1 MPSCDGCRNGSGLD
15 FDLKIAFQPIFDCEA
30 DVPFAYEALVRGPH
44 GESARW
50 VLDQI
55 HDGNRYAFDQECR
68 VAAIRTAV
76 AAGLLDGPAKL
87 SINFMPNAVYSP
99 QACIQLTL
107 KTASE
112 TGLPTDRLIF
122 EFTENEQVDTA
133 HARDIIDAYAALG
146 FATAVDDFG
155 AGYSGLGLLA
165 NLKTDIIK
173 LDMELIRGID
183 VSEPRRQI
191 VRATV
196 SLLREMGRVVV
207 AEGIETASEL
217 EVLRDLGVRYVQGFH
232 IAKPMLG
239 AFPPVDLGRDRLGRA
254 AAA

>member
-76 AAGLLDGPAKL
+76 SAGLLDGPAKL

-99 QACIQLTL
+99 LACIKLTME
-107 KTASE
+107 TALE
-112 TGLPTDRLIF
+112 TGLPTNRLIF
-122 EFTENEQVDTA
+122 EFTEDERLDTT
-133 HARDIIDAYAALG
+133 HVQGIVRAYQALG
-146 FATAVDDFG
+146 FKTAIDDFG
-155 AGYSGLGLLA
+155 SGHAGLGLLA
-165 NLKTDIIK
+165 NLQTDAIK
-173 LDMELIRGID
+173 LDMDLIRNLD
-183 VSEPRRQI
+183 TSLVRRQI
-191 VRATV
+191 VK
-196 SLLREMGRVVV
+196 SLVGLAEEMGLLLV
-207 AEGIETASEL
+207 AEGIQTENEL
-217 EVLRDLGVRYVQGFH
+217 RALRDIGVRYVQGYLFARPQ
-232 IAKPMLG
+232 IGVLPSVGEQLSA
-239 AFPPVDLGRDRLGRA
+239 VRLAG
-254 AAA
+254 